1 MPSGSRK
8 RPRRTIPPMVFTL
21 QRYIFGEL
29 LRVLILATIG
39 LTLVVSL
46 GAILRPVQEYGVGPR
61 QVLHVLTYFL
71 PISLTFVLP
80 VAALFAAALTYG
92 RFASDNEL
100 DACRASGISMLMLVY
115 PGLVLAL
122 LVAIANLLLSFHVVP
137 SFVHRA
143 EKSLRADAKQ
153 ILLHSIERRGYCSL
167 PPYFIYADHVDAR
180 HDALGGIVVV
190 EYENEKIKRI
200 FTSKWT
206 QVRFDAHDQRNEMQ
220 LAVSQARQIGAP
232 ANDFWWEAGSLVLRR
247 QFGSLIE
254 DEIKFK
260 KIEEMKRIKANF
272 MLFEPIAR
280 AARRAHQQLLTEL
293 LAQEIGAAIRAP
305 GGFYALAGPSRTV
318 RISARSCAAAQPL
331 MIELLAPIV
340 VEEYDAQTSRLVRC
354 VRTGRNAMLGTEE
367 DLWPVQWI
375 LELSDARV
383 DGTGQLVLHDIIG
396 DLSLPVSI
404 VQRVGRDD
412 PLALATP
419 ERASALLGGARSPI
433 LAGLQTAL
441 VREIHHTQA
450 HIQAEIHSRLVFGI
464 GCLPMILIGIGWGIL
479 HREGH
484 LLSAFGASC
493 IPATIL
499 GVAIISG
506 KQVAQGVDSMV
517 RPGILLMWSGLGLL
531 VVLTALTYGRLLRR

>member
-1 MPSGSRK
+1 M
-8 RPRRTIPPMVFTL
+8 PPMVFTL
-21 QRYIFGEL
+21 QRYIFREL

-46 GAILRPVQEYGVGPR
+46 GGILRPVQEYGVGPR
-61 QVLHVLTYFL
+61 QVLHVLSYFL

-80 VAALFAAALTYG
+80 VAALFAGALTYG

-100 DACRASGISMLMLVY
+100 DACRASGISMRMLVY
-115 PGLVLAL
+115 PGFVLAL

-153 ILLHSIERRGYCSL
+153 ILLHNIERRGYYSL
-167 PPYFIYADHVDAR
+167 PPYFIYADYVDVPN
-180 HDALGGIVVV
+180 DALVGVVVV
-190 EYENEKIKRI
+190 EYENERIKRI

-206 QVRFDAHDQRNEMQ
+206 QVRFESHDQRNEMQ
-220 LAVSQARQIGAP
+220 LAISRARQIGDL
-232 ANDFWWEAGSLVLRR
+232 ANDFWWEVGSLVLRR
-247 QFGSLIE
+247 EFGSLIE

-260 KIEEMKRIKANF
+260 KIEQMKQIKANLL
-272 MLFEPIAR
+272 LFEPIAR

-293 LAQEIGAAIRAP
+293 LAQELGAAFRAP
-305 GGFYALAGPSRTV
+305 GGSYTLAGPSRTL
-318 RISARSCAAAQPL
+318 RISARSCAPAQPL
-331 MIELLAPIV
+331 MIELLAPVV
-340 VEEYDAQTSRLVRC
+340 VEEYDAQTSRLVRRM
-354 VRTGRNAMLGTEE
+354 RTDRNAVLGTED
-367 DLWPVQWI
+367 DLRPVRWV

-383 DGTGQLVLHDIIG
+383 DGTGQLMLHDTLG
-396 DLSLPVSI
+396 DLSVPASVA
-404 VQRVGRDD
+404 QRVGGDD
-412 PLALATP
+412 PLALAVP
-419 ERASALLGGARSPI
+419 ERASTLLGGAPSPV
-433 LAGLQTAL
+433 LAGLQTTL
-441 VREIHHTQA
+441 VREIRHTRA
-450 HIQAEIHSRLVFGI
+450 HIQAEIHSRLVFGT

-517 RPGILLMWSGLGLL
+517 LPGILLMWSGLGLL
-531 VVLTALTYGRLLRR
+531 VVLTALTYRHLLRR

>member
-1 MPSGSRK
+1 
-8 RPRRTIPPMVFTL
+8 MVFTL
-21 QRYIFGEL
+21 QRYIFREL

-46 GAILRPVQEYGVGPR
+46 GGILRPVQEYGVGPR
-61 QVLHVLTYFL
+61 QVLHVLSYFL

-92 RFASDNEL
+92 RLASDNEL
-100 DACRASGISMLMLVY
+100 DACRASGISLLMLVY
-115 PGLVLAL
+115 PGFVLAL

-143 EKSLRADAKQ
+143 ERTLRADARQ
-153 ILLHSIERRGYCSL
+153 ILLHSIERRGYYSL

-180 HDALGGIVVV
+180 HDALVGIVVV
-190 EYENEKIKRI
+190 ECENGRSKRI
-200 FTSKWT
+200 FTSQWT
-206 QVRFDAHDQRNEMQ
+206 QVRFAVHDQHTEVQ
-220 LAVSQARQIGAP
+220 LAVSRARQIGAV

-247 QFGSLIE
+247 EFGSLLE

-260 KIEEMKRIKANF
+260 KIEEMKQIQTNLMR
-272 MLFEPIAR
+272 FEPIAR

-293 LAQEIGAAIRAP
+293 LAQEIGAACRAP
-305 GGFYALAGPSRTV
+305 GGFYALAGPARSV
-318 RISARSCAAAQPL
+318 RISARGCAPAQPL
-331 MIELLAPIV
+331 RIELRAPIV
-340 VEEYDAQTSRLVRC
+340 VEEYDAQTSRLIRR
-354 VRTGRNAMLGTEE
+354 VRTDRNAVLGTEE

-375 LELSDARV
+375 LEISDARV
-383 DGTGQLVLHDIIG
+383 DGTGQLMLHETIG
-396 DLSLPVSI
+396 DLSVPASI
-404 VQRVGRDD
+404 ARRVGGDD
-412 PLALATP
+412 SLALAAP
-419 ERASALLGGARSPI
+419 GRASALLGGAPGPT
-433 LAGLQTAL
+433 LAALQTAL
-441 VREIHHTQA
+441 VREIRHTQA

-517 RPGILLMWSGLGLL
+517 RPGILLMWSGLALL
-531 VVLTALTYGRLLRR
+531 VVLTLLTYGRLLRR

>member
-1 MPSGSRK
+1 
-8 RPRRTIPPMVFTL
+8 MVFTL